1 MAVNGV
7 QTFISLTDGFSK
19 NFILFEKRIHHA
31 LMPIKKM
38 EKSLD
43 RLNRVSRFD
52 LFKKG
57 FSDFRKNS
65 KDFILSVRNIG
76 QSFGYVK
83 TAVVKVADAL
93 NTVSLRGDD
102 IAKTSRRLG
111 LSVESLQK
119 FRHAADL
126 AGVPVDAMQ
135 ESMRKMAVGA
145 FRASQGVEKESKAFK
160 ALKIS
165 VKNADGS
172 MKDNEQLILEMADR
186 FANAGYSATEKL
198 YIANEVFGKSGSKMI
213 ELLNQGS
220 DALHGQFEEMVKLGL
235 MTEEE
240 AKASEQYNDA
250 LAKMRRAIDGIQTA
264 LAADLLGPMTE
275 AVEYLT
281 NFLIENKDVFKKS
294 LEPFVKS
301 IPVMIEHITAALPG
315 VLEAFVKFADWFDWF
330 VDHLGIKFPA
340 IAIVVANVIAPFTLA
355 LAGLGKMLFVVGRAV
370 AAVLARFIPFGK
382 SVNQVSVATEKT
394 AQKTSFLRSALG
406 KINGV
411 GKSSIGIFRRLTSTL
426 QKTGSGFSRMGK
438 AANVA
443 GANVS
448 KTGNTAAAV
457 STKMVGALAAAYAV
471 GDAFERM
478 TDKENERYKNMSGFD
493 KFLRVSLD
501 VVEDVPIFGSFV
513 KGIENLSVD
522 KIDFGESEGL
532 TSSLTDEDFE
542 LMDLVKSENKKA
554 VQGGGRI
561 DVNFNNFPKE
571 HAKIKKTGFDDPTK
585 YGFSMSPAF

>member
-315 VLEAFVKFADWFDWF
+315 VFEAFVKFAEWFDWF

>member
-119 FRHAADL
+119 FRYAADL

-198 YIANEVFGKSGSKMI
+198 YIANEVFGESGSKMI

-406 KINGV
+406 KINDV

-448 KTGNTAAAV
+448 KTGNAAAAV

>member
-126 AGVPVDAMQ
+126 AGVPVDSMQ
-135 ESMRKMAVGA
+135 ESMRKMAVCA

-370 AAVLARFIPFGK
+370 AAVLARFISFGK